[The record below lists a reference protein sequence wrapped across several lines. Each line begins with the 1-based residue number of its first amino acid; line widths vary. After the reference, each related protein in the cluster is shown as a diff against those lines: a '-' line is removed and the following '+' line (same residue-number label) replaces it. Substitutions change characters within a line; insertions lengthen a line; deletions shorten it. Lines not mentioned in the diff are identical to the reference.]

1 MKAFIKRKHIINLAR
16 EIDKQDFILGIL
28 ALDYNWFDISEKNE
42 DFFCL
47 YVMAN
52 KNFIEEMYLKGSNN
66 GEIWDLELEMSLIA
80 TVESQYDIFELKLYD
95 KDLFPR
101 AFVLKGLG
109 AKEYY
114 DNNSGRNYVIKKGR
128 GGNLI
133 PKKEKL
139 IKLDYISLYNIYNK
153 E

>member
-1 MKAFIKRKHIINLAR
+1 MKAFIKRKHIISLAR

-28 ALDYNWFDISEKNE
+28 ALDYNWFDISENGE

-47 YVMAN
+47 YAMAN
-52 KNFIEEMYLKGSNN
+52 KQFIEQLYLKGSNN
-66 GEIWDLELEMSLIA
+66 GEIWDLDLNMNFVANIDSK
-80 TVESQYDIFELKLYD
+80 YDIYELKLYN

-101 AFVLKGLG
+101 AFVLRGIG

-139 IKLDYISLYNIYNK
+139 IKLDYISLYNIYDK
-153 E
+153 D